1 MQLDKDLILN
11 FLRDRGEHD
20 KAEAADKE
28 LPAKVDTDDSGD
40 RSILDRLGI
49 DLGSLSGVMDKLP
62 GGLGDK
68 LGGLGKMLDK

>member
-1 MQLDKDLILN
+1 MQIDKDMILN

-20 KAEAADKE
+20 KAQAADRE
-28 LPAKVDTDDSGD
+28 LPAKVDTDDSGQ

-49 DLGSLSGVMDKLP
+49 DLSALSGLLDKLP

-68 LGGLGKMLDK
+68 LGGLGKMFDK

>member
-1 MQLDKDLILN
+1 MQLDKDMILN

-20 KAEAADKE
+20 KAAAADQE
-28 LPAKVDTDDSGD
+28 LPAKVDTDDSGQ

-49 DLGSLSGVMDKLP
+49 DLGSLSGLLDKLP

-68 LGGLGKMLDK
+68 LGGLGKMFDK